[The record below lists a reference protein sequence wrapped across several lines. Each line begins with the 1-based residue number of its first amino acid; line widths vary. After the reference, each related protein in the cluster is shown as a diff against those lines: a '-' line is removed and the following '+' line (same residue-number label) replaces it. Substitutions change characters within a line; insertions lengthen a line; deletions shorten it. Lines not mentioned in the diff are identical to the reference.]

1 MTRSTRDPNLTTGS
15 PSAEC
20 RASTALILDGISAAV
35 LVGGLGTRLGRI
47 AENTPKPLLPVLGRP
62 FVFYLLD
69 QLWRAGV
76 RDVVLCSGHKG
87 KMVEDAANRYG
98 RSMRVHCSQEDAPLG
113 TGGAMRLALP
123 LLPGGTFL
131 VMNGDS
137 YCCFDPARF
146 LGSHHVRQA
155 SCSLLL
161 TRVDDTGRYGRV
173 SLDATDRVVEFQEK
187 GPHEGPGWI
196 NAGVYLVEK
205 AVIQGIP
212 PDRECSL
219 EKEVFPGLIGCGL
232 HGYRGGGRFL
242 DIGTPESFGR
252 APAFFEA
259 GA

>member
-1 MTRSTRDPNLTTGS
+1 MRPTREPNLTTGS
-15 PSAEC
+15 PSAEF
-20 RASTALILDGISAAV
+20 RPSSALTLDGISAAV

-69 QLWRAGV
+69 QIWRAGV
-76 RDVVLCSGHKG
+76 RDVVLCSGYKG
-87 KMVEDAANRYG
+87 EVVEDAANRYG
-98 RSMRVHCSQEDAPLG
+98 RLMRVRCSREDAPLG

-123 LLPGGTFL
+123 LLLAETFL

-137 YCCFDPARF
+137 YCFFDPARF
-146 LGSHHVRQA
+146 LEWHQVRQA

-173 SLDATDRVVEFQEK
+173 SLDAMDRVVEFQEK
-187 GPHEGPGWI
+187 GPREGPGWI
-196 NAGVYLVEK
+196 NAGVYLIQK

-242 DIGTPESFGR
+242 DIGTPESFDR
-252 APAFFEA
+252 ASAFFEA